1 MTNLIQFVP
10 KAEWVSSKN
19 LDAFIEL
26 CKSQLTVFGHELDWS
41 SPTWKGQANF
51 TKVGVNSRGF
61 LDIDLLAPEFM
72 DFAKAYFRYQQG
84 FKPTGTKNETK
95 SLKCIE
101 KALLERV
108 GKALISELS
117 LTDLDAAATVARANY
132 SKGAAYHTGR
142 EIERLA
148 KFVSQNKLIPND
160 LSLWK
165 NPINRAADT
174 IQTGAKAKAQREK
187 KLPSTDVL
195 SAMAEIF
202 SDNPDNPRDI
212 FTSSVFAM
220 LMCAPSRISE
230 ILTLPVNCEVEK
242 FDQKGNLQYGWRFW
256 SGKGFGGDIKWIP
269 SEMVPIAKEAI
280 SRVKI
285 LTEPARQLAKW
296 IEMHPNEFYI
306 HSNYL
311 NRDVHQKLTAI
322 EAAMA
327 LGLAADDTPSAQSSL
342 GNIKLKPYNYTY
354 SLNELWHEYVIPMQP
369 QGFPWLSREQGISFS
384 AALFCMTR
392 NILHGRSG
400 TSPVIL
406 WAPTVNIFN
415 ADLSPRES
423 LGSLYHKSIFDRYGY
438 KDANDSRLKATSHQ
452 VRHLLSTLAERGGM
466 AQDELAKWAGR
477 ADAKHNRVYNQMS
490 EYEMVIRA
498 ELFDP
503 TKTLFGPVGETRKHI
518 PITIQEFNTL
528 EKGSVHVTE
537 FGFCVHDYTIS
548 PCDKYRDCLN
558 CSEQVCIKGEA
569 EKLQR
574 IKSQLA
580 EVEQQFIAAEKAM
593 KEGFSGA
600 DRWYEYHQHTLVHLR
615 QLVEILEDESVPAG
629 SQIKLINDKSFSH
642 INRVLAKEKIKQDEL
657 TNDTQQKLL
666 SDLLGDSLG

>member
-51 TKVGVNSRGF
+51 TKVGVNSRGL

-132 SKGAAYHTGR
+132 SKGTAYHAGR

-165 NPINRAADT
+165 NPINRAVDT

-187 KLPSTDVL
+187 KLPSPDVL

-202 SDNPDNPRDI
+202 SDNPNNPKDI

-230 ILTLPVNCEVEK
+230 ILTLPVDCEVEN
-242 FDQKGNLQYGWRFW
+242 FDKKGNLQYGWRFW

-296 IEMHPNEFYI
+296 IERDPNEFYI
-306 HSNYL
+306 HANYL
-311 NRDVHQKLTAI
+311 NHDAHQKLTAI

-327 LGLAADDTPSAQSSL
+327 LGFAADNTDSAQSSL
-342 GNIKLKPYNYTY
+342 SNRKLKPYNNTY
-354 SLNELWHEYVIPMQP
+354 SLNELWHEYVMPKQP
-369 QGFPWLSREQGISFS
+369 KDFPWLSKNQNIKFS
-384 AALFCMTR
+384 NALFCMTR
-392 NILHGRSG
+392 NMLHKQRG

-406 WAPTVNIFN
+406 WAPTANIFN
-415 ADLSPRES
+415 RDLSPRES

-438 KDANDSRLKATSHQ
+438 NDAHGRRLKATSHQ
-452 VRHLLSTLAERGGM
+452 IRHLLSTLAERGGM

-477 ADAKHNRVYNQMS
+477 ADAKHNRIYNQMS

-503 TKTLFGPVGETRKHI
+503 TKSLFGPIGEAKKHI

-528 EKGSVHVTE
+528 EKGSAHITE

-558 CSEQVCIKGEA
+558 CREQVCIKGDE

-574 IKSQLA
+574 IKSQLT
-580 EVEQQFIAAEKAM
+580 EVERQFIAADKAM
-593 KEGFSGA
+593 KEGFAGA
-600 DRWYEYHQHTLVHLR
+600 DRWYEYHQHTLVHLK
-615 QLVEILEDESVPAG
+615 QLVEILEDESIPNG
-629 SQIKLINDKSFSH
+629 SQIKLANNKSFSH
-642 INRVLAKEKIKQDEL
+642 TNRVLSAKNNEQIEADKTESR
-657 TNDTQQKLL
+657 KLL
-666 SDLLGDSLG
+666 SEILGDGLG

>member
-1 MTNLIQFVP
+1 
-10 KAEWVSSKN
+10 
-19 LDAFIEL
+19 
-26 CKSQLTVFGHELDWS
+26 
-41 SPTWKGQANF
+41 
-51 TKVGVNSRGF
+51 
-61 LDIDLLAPEFM
+61 
-72 DFAKAYFRYQQG
+72 
-84 FKPTGTKNETK
+84 
-95 SLKCIE
+95 
-101 KALLERV
+101 
-108 GKALISELS
+108 
-117 LTDLDAAATVARANY
+117 
-132 SKGAAYHTGR
+132 
-142 EIERLA
+142 
-148 KFVSQNKLIPND
+148 
-160 LSLWK
+160 
-165 NPINRAADT
+165 
-174 IQTGAKAKAQREK
+174 
-187 KLPSTDVL
+187 
-195 SAMAEIF
+195 
-202 SDNPDNPRDI
+202 
-212 FTSSVFAM
+212 
-220 LMCAPSRISE
+220 
-230 ILTLPVNCEVEK
+230 
-242 FDQKGNLQYGWRFW
+242 
-256 SGKGFGGDIKWIP
+256 
-269 SEMVPIAKEAI
+269 
-280 SRVKI
+280 
-285 LTEPARQLAKW
+285 
-296 IEMHPNEFYI
+296 
-306 HSNYL
+306 
-311 NRDVHQKLTAI
+311 
-322 EAAMA
+322 
-327 LGLAADDTPSAQSSL
+327 
-342 GNIKLKPYNYTY
+342 
-354 SLNELWHEYVIPMQP
+354 
-369 QGFPWLSREQGISFS
+369 
-384 AALFCMTR
+384 MTR